1 MGGGPIPAVSRLFD
15 VVVKV
20 KRMAGKNPLSNL
32 ISDLP
37 SPLERVEDYLDRWAR
52 LSPSAPAAIEND
64 APVTYRV
71 LAGMVERMAAAL
83 VAAGIGGGDCVAV
96 LAPPSV
102 DFLVSFLATLK
113 AGATWLGINPKYT
126 RHEMAH
132 VMHDSS
138 PKLVLARRVIA
149 ERDYVDDLEALAR
162 DQNGATC
169 RLFWLDET
177 DHDAAWAELAAT
189 ARETTGVRTP
199 SPVAARVYTSGS
211 TGAPKAAQLPHAALI
226 RAALVRLRAWPV
238 APLRLINNVPI
249 NHVGGLGDLACT
261 ALVGGGAQV
270 FLEKFS
276 AIATLDAIQRHRV
289 TYWYQAPTM
298 FEMCLSVPEA
308 DDIDWSN
315 LQAAIWS
322 GGRPSDALIS
332 RLARVS
338 PRLGM
343 DYSMTES
350 VGPITMTGLWDSRLP
365 HDGSVGWPDPCR
377 GLRIADAA
385 QGAAGEVQIKDGYMF
400 AGYYGAAVTADAFT
414 PDGWFK
420 TGDMASE
427 GTDGRWHLVG
437 RSKEMFKSG
446 GYNVYPREIE
456 LALEAHPDVASAVV
470 VEIPDS
476 LYGEVGIAFVV
487 TRGGAVASDAL
498 KTHCRTRLANYK
510 VPKRIE
516 IVDDLPML
524 AIGKVDKIAL
534 RRRAAAS

>member
-1 MGGGPIPAVSRLFD
+1 MGGGPRPAASRLFD
-15 VVVKV
+15 VVIKV
-20 KRMAGKNPLSNL
+20 KRMAGTNPLSGL

-37 SPLERVEDYLDRWAR
+37 SPLERVEDYLDHWAR

-64 APVTYRV
+64 TPVSYRV
-71 LAGMVERMAAAL
+71 LAEIVERTACGL
-83 VAAGIGGGDCVAV
+83 IDAGIGNGDCVAV

-102 DFLVSFLATLK
+102 DFLVSFLATAK
-113 AGATWLGINPKYT
+113 VGATWLGINPKYT

-132 VMHDSS
+132 VLRDSS

-149 ERDYVDDLEALAR
+149 ERDYGDDLEALAQG
-162 DQNGATC
+162 QNGPAF
-169 RLFWLDET
+169 RLFWFDRS
-177 DHDAAWAELAAT
+177 DRGVAWDELAISPRA
-189 ARETTGVRTP
+189 AMEMRTP
-199 SPVAARVYTSGS
+199 SPIAARVYTSGS
-211 TGAPKAAQLPHAALI
+211 TGAPKAAQLSHGALI

-276 AIATLDAIQRHRV
+276 AIATLDTIHRHRV

-298 FEMCLSVPEA
+298 FEMCLSAPEA
-308 DDIDWSN
+308 EDIDWSN

-332 RLARVS
+332 RLGRVS

-365 HDGSVGWPDPCR
+365 HDGSVGWPDPGR
-377 GLRIADAA
+377 GLRIEGSAP
-385 QGAAGEVQIKDGYMF
+385 GEAGEVQIKDGYMF
-400 AGYYGAAVTADAFT
+400 VGYHGAAATDAFT
-414 PDGWFK
+414 PDGWFR

-427 GTDGRWHLVG
+427 GADGRWHLVG
-437 RSKEMFKSG
+437 RTKEMFKSG

-456 LALEAHPDVASAVV
+456 LALEAHPAVVSAVV
-470 VEIPDS
+470 VEVPDS
-476 LYGEVGIAFVV
+476 LYGEIGIAYVV
-487 TRGGAVASDAL
+487 TRGESVTSDTL
-498 KTHCRTRLANYK
+498 KAHCRTRLANYK

-516 IVDDLPML
+516 LIEALPML
-524 AIGKVDKIAL
+524 PIGKVDKVAL
-534 RRRAAAS
+534 RRVAAGS